1 LTPFSHSTLKHEQ
14 YQLLPGQA
22 ILSPWDCKEPRARP
36 GGNITGFSSDAGP
49 EIWGKIV
56 ELLFQAV
63 GKLSNARVLITSPAT
78 QTPWTRA
85 VGEAFERMNISYQ
98 LQLLQAPVN
107 EAEYRRAFDAMRRDQ
122 VNAVVISGN
131 VENYTHASL
140 LGQLAQQYR
149 IPAISNYSDSVDAGA
164 LMSYGADLK
173 VGARRIATQIAEIL
187 NGGNPAE
194 ISLSFWK
201 PIGN

>member
-1 LTPFSHSTLKHEQ
+1 
-14 YQLLPGQA
+14 
-22 ILSPWDCKEPRARP
+22 
-36 GGNITGFSSDAGP
+36 
-49 EIWGKIV
+49 
-56 ELLFQAV
+56 
-63 GKLSNARVLITSPAT
+63 
-78 QTPWTRA
+78 
-85 VGEAFERMNISYQ
+85 MNISYQ

-201 PIGN
+201 PVGN